1 MGLLCLLAA
10 AYIKNLNIFVPVNI
24 YQFKV
29 HNRSARKK
37 VWNMFKVNYE
47 NNERRQ
53 WLNNYI

>member
-1 MGLLCLLAA
+1 MELLCLLAA
-10 AYIKNLNIFVPVNI
+10 YIKSRNIFVPVNI

-47 NNERRQ
+47 NTERRQ